1 MSKDIFT
8 RQWIIDNS
16 IEVVS
21 EYEKGIL
28 TIRALHYQLVGL
40 GMTNDM
46 QHYKRVV
53 GAMEQARWDS
63 LIDFDVFSDRDRAM
77 VGTTPYEPTILN
89 YKIREAKTQID
100 LWMNNYSKNKWENQ
114 PYYPIVLIEKKALE
128 GVFFQPCIN
137 HQVALGAC
145 KGYPSLTFVHDLY
158 NMFMEAESEY
168 NKKPVIIYF
177 GDYDPSGDDIPKSI
191 VNNLDRFGVEVELRR
206 IALNHDQIMEWSLPA
221 APTKDTDSRT
231 ANWNGI
237 GQVELDAVKPE
248 KLISLL
254 DNAIEDIFDEDLLD
268 ELIEQEESERKQ
280 FQSELKDFVNDL

>member
-8 RQWIIDNS
+8 REWIIKNS

-53 GAMEQARWDS
+53 GAMEQARWDN

-77 VGTTPYEPTILN
+77 VGDTPYRITEVDE
-89 YKIREAKTQID
+89 KVREAKIQVG

-128 GVFFQPCIN
+128 GVFDKPCLK

-158 NMFMEAESEY
+158 NRFVEADSDY

-177 GDYDPSGDDIPKSI
+177 GDYDPSGDDIPKTI

-206 IALNHDQIMEWSLPA
+206 IALNHDQVMEWNLPA

-231 ANWNGI
+231 ANWGGI
-237 GQVELDAVKPE
+237 GQVELDAVRPE
-248 KLISLL
+248 KLINLL
-254 DNAIEDIFDEDLLD
+254 DYAIEDIFDEDLYA
-268 ELIEQEESERKQ
+268 ELMQQEIQERKQ
-280 FQSELKDFVNDL
+280 FRHELKNFVNDL

>member
-16 IEVVS
+16 IEVVN

-53 GAMEQARWDS
+53 GAMEQARWDN

-77 VGTTPYEPTILN
+77 VGETPYIPTDLDD
-89 YKIREAKTQID
+89 KIYEAKTQVG

-128 GVFFQPCIN
+128 GVFYKPCLK

-158 NMFMEAESEY
+158 NRFVEADSDY
-168 NKKPVIIYF
+168 NKKPLIIYF

-191 VNNLDRFGVEVELRR
+191 IHNLDRFGVEVELRR
-206 IALNHDQIMEWSLPA
+206 IALNHDQVIEWNLPA

-231 ANWNGI
+231 ANWSGI

-248 KLISLL
+248 KLIDLL
-254 DNAIEDIFDEDLLD
+254 DYAIEDIFDEDLYA
-268 ELIEQEESERKQ
+268 ELINQETNERKQ
-280 FQSELKDFVNDL
+280 FRSELKDFVNTL

>member
-16 IEVVS
+16 INVVND
-21 EYEKGIL
+21 YEKGIL

-53 GAMEQARWDS
+53 GAMEQARWDN
-63 LIDFDVFSDRDRAM
+63 LIDFDMFSDRDRAM
-77 VGTTPYEPTILN
+77 VGETPYEITN
-89 YKIREAKTQID
+89 VNEKIEEAETQIG

-128 GVFFQPCIN
+128 GVFLGPCRRHEI
-137 HQVALGAC
+137 ALGAC

-158 NMFMEAESEY
+158 NRFVEADSDY
-168 NKKPVIIYF
+168 NKKPIIIYF
-177 GDYDPSGDDIPKSI
+177 GDYDPSGDDIPRTIIS
-191 VNNLDRFGVEVELRR
+191 NLDRFGVEVELRR
-206 IALNHDQIMEWSLPA
+206 IALNHDQVIEWKLPP
-221 APTKDTDSRT
+221 APTKETDSRT
-231 ANWNGI
+231 ANWDGI
-237 GQVELDAVKPE
+237 GQVELDAVKPD

-254 DNAIEDIFDEDLLD
+254 DDAIMDIFDESLYD
-268 ELIEQEESERKQ
+268 ELMIQEEYERKE
-280 FQSELKDFVNDL
+280 FRLELKDYVNTL